1 VDPFDALTLDRLRSR
16 QSMKWRRFD
25 PDVLPLWVAEMD
37 VLLAEPVREVLERA
51 LRDGDTGY
59 PGVTPYAEALAQ
71 FAEQR
76 WGWSG
81 LDPARTALVADVMI
95 GVSEAVRLVTD
106 PGSTVVVSP
115 PVYPPFFGY
124 LEDTGREVVEAPLG
138 ADGRLDLDALGEAFA
153 RATAGGRAA
162 AYLLCSPHNPTGVV
176 HSEEE
181 LTALADLARAAD
193 VRVVADEI
201 HAPLVL
207 DGPGFTPY
215 LKVDPAGLAVTSASK
230 AWNLAGLK
238 AAVLVAGPDA
248 AGDLARL
255 PEVASH
261 GPSHLGVLG
270 HTAALQHGV
279 GWLDEVLAALR
290 ARRHLLGALLAEH
303 LPQVRWTPPRATF
316 LAWLDCSGLGLTGE
330 HADRPSP
337 RGVMNAD
344 AGPARAFLDV
354 SRVALTAGTAFGAGG
369 LDHVRLTTATST
381 EVLTEAVTRMG
392 RVSGG

>member
-1 VDPFDALTLDRLRSR
+1 MDPFDALTLDQLRSR
-16 QSMKWRRFD
+16 QSMKWRRFEA
-25 PDVLPLWVAEMD
+25 DVLPLWVAEMD
-37 VLLAEPVREVLERA
+37 VRLADPVREVLERA

-59 PGVTPYAEALAQ
+59 PGVTPYAEALAG
-71 FAEQR
+71 FAERR

-81 LDPARTALVADVMI
+81 LDPARTALVADVMT
-95 GVSEAVRLVTD
+95 GVSEAVRLVTR

-124 LEDTGREVVEAPLG
+124 LEDTGRTVLEAPLG
-138 ADGRLDLDALGEAFA
+138 ADGRLDLDALGEAFE
-153 RATAGGRAA
+153 RATADGDPA

-176 HSEEE
+176 HTADE
-181 LTALADLARAAD
+181 LAALADLARASD

-207 DGPGFTPY
+207 DGAGFVPW
-215 LKVDPAGLAVTSASK
+215 LSVDPAGLAVTSASK

-248 AGDLARL
+248 AADLARL
-255 PEVASH
+255 PEVATH

-270 HTAALQHGV
+270 HTAALEHG
-279 GWLDEVLAALR
+279 GPWLDDLLAALR
-290 ARRHLLGALLAEH
+290 GRRELLGRLLAAH
-303 LPQVRWTPPRATF
+303 LPQVGWTPPAATF

-344 AGPARAFLDV
+344 AGPARAFLER
-354 SRVALTAGTAFGAGG
+354 SRVALAAGTAFGTGG
-369 LDHVRLTTATST
+369 LDHVRLTLATST
-381 EVLTEAVTRMG
+381 EVLTEAVVRMG
-392 RVSGG
+392 RVSG